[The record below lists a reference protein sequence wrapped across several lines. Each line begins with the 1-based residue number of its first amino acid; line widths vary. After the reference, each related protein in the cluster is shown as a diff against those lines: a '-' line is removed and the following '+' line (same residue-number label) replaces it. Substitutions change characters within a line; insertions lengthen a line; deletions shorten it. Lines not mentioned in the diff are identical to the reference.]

1 MNPNLKLAVARQCRL
16 LGVERSG
23 LYYKPVPK
31 VDDTVMMNR
40 IYDIWYQNPCFGYR
54 RVTKV
59 LRREGMLVNRKKV
72 RRLMDIMGIRAIFP
86 SPKTSVKNA
95 GHKIYDYLLE
105 DLKIDRP
112 NQVWQ
117 VDITYIRTRKGFAY
131 LTAFIDVYSR
141 YLVGWSLSNTMD
153 SSFCLD
159 ALNKSLEQGLPEII
173 NSDQGTQF
181 TSEAWIN
188 SLNEHGIAISMT
200 GKGRCID
207 NVYIERFWRSIKHEK
222 IKLCEFD
229 DIYDLENLIADYI
242 SHYNCE
248 RPHQSLGELVPAEV
262 FKGPKKVS

>member
-1 MNPNLKLAVARQCRL
+1 MTF
-16 LGVERSG
+16 G
-23 LYYKPVPK
+23 
-31 VDDTVMMNR
+31 
-40 IYDIWYQNPCFGYR
+40 IFGYR
-54 RVTKV
+54 HVTKV
-59 LRREGMLVNRKKV
+59 LRCEGMVVNRKKV
-72 RRLMDIMGIRAIFP
+72 RRLMDIMGVKAIFP
-86 SPKTSVKNA
+86 SPKTSVKNV

-105 DLKIDRP
+105 DLTIDRP

-131 LTAFIDVYSR
+131 LTACIDVYS
-141 YLVGWSLSNTMD
+141 GWSLSHTMD

-181 TSEAWIN
+181 TSEVWIN
-188 SLNEHGIAISMT
+188 SLKDHGIAISMT

-229 DIYDLENLIADYI
+229 DIDDLENLIADYI

-248 RPHQSLGELVPAEV
+248 RPHQSLGEGV
-262 FKGPKKVS
+262 